1 MSGSDNV
8 FVRPARGVAGLVLA
22 WLLIAASTAAAQPV
36 PLGSAE
42 SFGVIGR
49 TGVSN
54 TGASAVIGDVG
65 VGLAGSVTGF
75 PPGTVDENSH
85 VREGDAVAVQAL
97 LDARHAYDLLDAR
110 TCPAANNLTGQ
121 NLGGRSLAPGVY
133 CFDGNAPLTGTLTLT
148 GAGPWTFQVGGLLAI
163 DPSAQ
168 VLAPGITTVCKGS
181 SVNWQVA
188 GASTIVGAGASVIG
202 NILSRNDLSLGAAA
216 QLDGRAIALDGGV
229 TMSTN
234 QVAACSAGGRFP
246 PHTAIKVT
254 GGGQIWVPDP
264 DSTDSRRTG
273 HERATFAFVAIP
285 GEAGSDARGRFL
297 YLNHANRGHLA
308 GFGPVHTAGRVQH
321 IDVVEVDADGSPKT
335 VRFDGAC
342 ERRPNCTFS
351 VLVRD
356 NGEGRRDG
364 DDDDDEDHDGEVD
377 DDSGSDHHGSD
388 SAPDRPNRPRDL
400 FGVVIVAGGE
410 IVEARALRPIARGN
424 IQFHERPAP
433 ALTTDV
439 NDVEFG
445 AGQSMAVDAS
455 LGAGPV
461 ATRADA
467 YIVLE
472 LPNGQ
477 LMSWTGAGL
486 VPGLVPVA
494 RGIVPVSLTAPVAQI
509 TIPRGA
515 PAGRYTWLSAL
526 TAAGTLNLLTP
537 ISESVFTITQ

>member
-8 FVRPARGVAGLVLA
+8 FVPPARGVAGLVLA
-22 WLLIAASTAAAQPV
+22 WLLIAALPAAAQQV
-36 PLGSAE
+36 SLGSAE

-75 PPGTVDENSH
+75 PPGTVDENSD
-85 VREGDAVAVQAL
+85 VRAGDAVAVQAL
-97 LDARHAYDLLDAR
+97 LDARHAYEIVDAR
-110 TCPAANNLTGQ
+110 TCPSANNLTGL
-121 NLGGRSLAPGVY
+121 NLGGRSLAAGVY
-133 CFDGNAPLTGTLTLT
+133 CFDGNAQLTGTLTLT
-148 GAGPWTFQVGGLLAI
+148 GAGPWTFQVGGLLTI

-168 VLAPGITTVCKGS
+168 VLAPAVTTTCKGS
-181 SVNWQVA
+181 SVQWQVA
-188 GASTIVGAGASVIG
+188 GASATVGASASVIG
-202 NILSRNDLSLGAAA
+202 NILALNDVGLGAAA
-216 QLDGRAIALDGGV
+216 QLDGRAIAIDGDV
-229 TMSTN
+229 TMSAN
-234 QVAACSAGGRFP
+234 QVAACSFGGRFP
-246 PHTAIKVT
+246 PHAAIKVT

-297 YLNHANRGHLA
+297 YLNHANRGHLQ

-321 IDVVEVDADGSPKT
+321 IDVVDVDADGSPRT
-335 VRFDGAC
+335 VRFDGIC

-377 DDSGSDHHGSD
+377 DDNGGDHHGSD
-388 SAPDRPNRPRDL
+388 TASDRPDRPRDL
-400 FGVVIVAGGE
+400 FGVVIVSGGE
-410 IVEARALRPIARGN
+410 IVEARAIRPIARGN
-424 IQFHERPAP
+424 IQFHRRPAP
-433 ALTTDV
+433 ALTTDL
-439 NDVEFG
+439 NDVEFDRG
-445 AGQSMAVDAS
+445 DSMAVGAS
-455 LGAGPV
+455 LGRGPS
-461 ATRADA
+461 ATLADA
-467 YIVLE
+467 YVVLE

-477 LMSWTGAGL
+477 LMSWTGGGL

-494 RGIVPVSLTAPVAQI
+494 RGFVPFQFDTSLLQLV
-509 TIPRGA
+509 IPRGA

-526 TAAGTLNLLTP
+526 TQAGTLNLLTP
-537 ISESVFTITQ
+537 ISESVFTIK